1 MSTVG
6 QQTLPGGAQAAKYER
21 LGFTFCKLGTAG
33 LIAWLLTP
41 QVMVL
46 VVAAITITL
55 YTRAFLYGLTKSR
68 CVLRT
73 PLLIIGF
80 WSVVA
85 LADAAWLISTGLPKF
100 VGSG

>member
-1 MSTVG
+1 MSSTG
-6 QQTLPGGAQAAKYER
+6 QQISIPGDSRAAKYER

-46 VVAAITITL
+46 VVAAITIAL
-55 YTRAFLYGLTKSR
+55 YARAFLYGLTRSR
-68 CVLRT
+68 CFLRR

-80 WSVVA
+80 WAVVA
-85 LADAAWLISTGLPKF
+85 LADAAWLIASHPLR
-100 VGSG
+100 